1 MEKRILGLDLGT
13 NSIGWALIKHSFDE
27 KKGEILGMGSRIIP
41 MDAAKVGEFER
52 GNPVSATADRTKFRS
67 VRRLYER
74 DVLRRERLHRVLH
87 ILGFLPTH
95 YAENID
101 FENRPGQ
108 FMKNKEPKLPYQEI
122 SNKKYDFIFKDSF
135 QEMVDDFR
143 ITQPQ
148 LFYLKANGSES
159 KIPYDWTIY
168 YLRKKALSEKINKE
182 ELAWILLNFNQKRGY
197 YQLRGEDE
205 ELEDNKEITFEILKV
220 DKVIDSGEKIK
231 NSGAILYD
239 VYFENGWKYDKR
251 VTKTEDWAGKTKEF
265 IVTTSVL

>member
-1 MEKRILGLDLGT
+1 M
-13 NSIGWALIKHSFDE
+13 
-27 KKGEILGMGSRIIP
+27 
-41 MDAAKVGEFER
+41 
-52 GNPVSATADRTKFRS
+52 
-67 VRRLYER
+67 
-74 DVLRRERLHRVLH
+74 
-87 ILGFLPTH
+87 GFLPPH
-95 YAENID
+95 YDENID
-101 FENRPGQ
+101 FEKHSGQ
-108 FMKNKEPKLPYQEI
+108 FKNNKEPKLPYQEI

-135 QEMVDDFR
+135 HEMVDDFR

-220 DKVIDSGEKIK
+220 DKLLIPGKNKNLEHTLHVI
-231 NSGAILYD
+231 
-239 VYFENGWKYDKR
+239 
-251 VTKTEDWAGKTKEF
+251 
-265 IVTTSVL
+265 